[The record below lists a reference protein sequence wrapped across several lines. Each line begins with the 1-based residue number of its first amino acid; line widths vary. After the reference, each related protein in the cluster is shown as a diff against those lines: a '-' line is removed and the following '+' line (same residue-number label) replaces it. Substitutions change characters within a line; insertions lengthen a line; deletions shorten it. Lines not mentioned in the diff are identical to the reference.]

1 MFLLLSLQLSVR
13 TPGKLKSLPDNGGSR
28 TRNLW
33 FASPVLYQLSYQV
46 KSVSVRDISELILV
60 PSPVSVC
67 LSLIFL
73 KI

>member
-1 MFLLLSLQLSVR
+1 
-13 TPGKLKSLPDNGGSR
+13 
-28 TRNLW
+28 
-33 FASPVLYQLSYQV
+33 
-46 KSVSVRDISELILV
+46 VRDISELILV